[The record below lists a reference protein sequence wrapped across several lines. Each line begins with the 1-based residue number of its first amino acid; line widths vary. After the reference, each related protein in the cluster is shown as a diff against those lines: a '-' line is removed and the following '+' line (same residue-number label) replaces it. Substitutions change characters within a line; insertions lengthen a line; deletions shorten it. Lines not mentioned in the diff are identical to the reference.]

1 MNKRTFGQ
9 FKQVGA
15 ILIPSSI
22 PEKVGL
28 GCPKCD
34 DHESVSFLLMGD
46 DASQK
51 KMEAFAAKHEAC
63 GELETLEWHGGE
75 LKLTGYLRAPE

>member
-1 MNKRTFGQ
+1 MGK
-9 FKQVGA
+9 
-15 ILIPSSI
+15 ILVPASI

-34 DHESVSFLLMGD
+34 DHETVAFLLMGNTEE
-46 DASQK
+46 QK

-63 GELETLEWHGGE
+63 GAIETLEFHGGE
-75 LKLTGYLRAPE
+75 LKVTGFLKAPE